1 MSGDGESAVAAAPRT
16 YAGFAVFAL
25 SLILALT
32 FVLGRD
38 ASGTPRMVPDKWL
51 NKDGT
56 FYFLTLRTLV
66 DHRTLI
72 QDQTQPRSW
81 YEADLNWNR
90 NLPPD
95 WSDVA
100 VGRGGHWYPKHP
112 ILMPLAT
119 VPLFLAFGAY
129 GPLLLNLLCLALLPV
144 LAYRLGLRVAPWGA
158 ALAAAAL
165 FASSAFL
172 TEQGYGYSNDLFYA
186 LLVLL
191 AYDAAFGERPIPA
204 GIWFSLSVFAK
215 STNAL
220 FALPLGLCFLL
231 RRDLRGLLRFAIA
244 AAPGL
249 ALYAGLNTWM
259 FGAPWRTGYNA
270 VLVRINGH
278 QELHDV
284 ARDFDWAHFGRLL
297 HERLISPAGTSNT
310 FNMWDRAPWCFLAL
324 PGAVVALWRA
334 PKLALPLLL
343 GIVPLTL
350 LLAPF
355 QYFRTEFLNAP
366 VALAVPLIAALLVPW
381 VKRPAPLPAPSPA
394 RVRWDRLG
402 PVIALAVLGLAS
414 GVRALI
420 PDRGGYLEH
429 HLTDAR
435 VQLGPIPCDYF
446 NWQVQRFECSNFD
459 RGQDEVMTGRSLR
472 GLPRFGGR
480 PEPLLSLAPHPLRAA
495 RRIAWADFPFQK
507 QLELRYGL
515 ADGNTPRG
523 HITFRA
529 FIKGA
534 VQELPLGAPGEL
546 KTVELDTAALAGQ
559 RGEVA
564 FEVASDAGG
573 DVPVYLDGS
582 PR

>member
-1 MSGDGESAVAAAPRT
+1 MSVEAEAALPGASRS

-25 SLILALT
+25 ALVLAGT
-32 FVLGRD
+32 FVFGHEP
-38 ASGTPRMVPDKWL
+38 SGAARMVPDKWL

-56 FYFLTLRTLV
+56 FYFLTLRTLI
-66 DHRTLI
+66 DHRTLE

-81 YEADLNWNR
+81 YEADLQWNR
-90 NLPPD
+90 SLPPD

-129 GPLLLNLLCLALLPV
+129 GPLLLNLLALALLPV

-165 FASSAFL
+165 LASSAFL

-186 LLVLL
+186 LLVML
-191 AYDAAFGERPIPA
+191 AYDAAFAEKPIST

-220 FALPLGLCFLL
+220 FAVPLGLCFLL
-231 RRDLRGLLRFAIA
+231 RKDLKGLIRFAIA
-244 AAPGL
+244 SAPGL
-249 ALYAGLNTWM
+249 VLYAGLNTFM
-259 FGAPWRTGYNA
+259 FGAPWRTGYNS
-270 VLVRINGH
+270 VLVRVNGH

-284 ARDFDWAHFGRLL
+284 AHDFDWGHFGHLL
-297 HERLISPAGTSNT
+297 HERLMSAPGASNT
-310 FNMWDRAPWCFLAL
+310 FNMWDRAPWWFLAV
-324 PGAVVALWRA
+324 PGALVALWRA
-334 PKLALPLLL
+334 PKLAIPLLL

-355 QYFRTEFLNAP
+355 QYFRVEFLNAP

-381 VKRPAPLPAPSPA
+381 VKKPAPPPLPSPS

-402 PVIALAVLGLAS
+402 PALAVVILVVAS
-414 GVRALI
+414 FARAAL
-420 PDRGGYLEH
+420 PDRGGYFEK
-429 HLTDAR
+429 HLTDAH

-472 GLPRFGGR
+472 GLPRFGGH
-480 PEPLLSLAPHPLRAA
+480 PEPLLSLAPHPLRAP
-495 RRIAWADFPFQK
+495 RRITWKDFDFKQK
-507 QLELRYGL
+507 VEVRYGF
-515 ADGNTPRG
+515 ADGAAPRG
-523 HITFRA
+523 HVTFRA
-529 FIKGA
+529 FINGA
-534 VQELPLGAPGEL
+534 MQELPLGGAGEL
-546 KTVELDTAALAGQ
+546 KTAQLDTEALAGQ
-559 RGEVA
+559 KGEIA
-564 FEVASDAGG
+564 FEVSSDAGA
-573 DVPVYLDGS
+573 DVPVYFDGES
-582 PR
+582 R